1 MWLVE
6 VLLSFFPGISDAV
19 AADAQVPEVIM
30 SVFRLAASPVT
41 FPWVG
46 QVQLFFQG
54 LALAICLIVI
64 IVKGLSSNIMIP
76 GSSGERSLVA
86 YIWRSFWPVGVIVA
100 TPALLAVVLDMSYQ
114 VAASFTADVDANLVE
129 MFVNAAAWT
138 VLTGGIGGAVSAILF
153 LVSLVYIT
161 TVLFQCIKR
170 QIQLV
175 VLSCIAPLV
184 ATMTVSESNAGDF
197 VVIIKEML
205 GIGVITALQI
215 LMLLSAVTVP
225 CNTTFASDFGLLS
238 PLVVVAV
245 FSAIKQMP
253 KWIERYT
260 LAPSV
265 TGGGGRAVSMAGGMV
280 ARGAI
285 MRAVG

>member
-6 VLLSFFPGISDAV
+6 VIMSFFPGISDMV
-19 AADAQVPEVIM
+19 QTDTQVPEFIM
-30 SVFRLAASPVT
+30 LVFRLAASPVT

-54 LALAICLIVI
+54 LALAICLIVV
-64 IVKGLSSNIMIP
+64 IVKGLTSNIMLP
-76 GSSGERSLVA
+76 GTSGERSLIA
-86 YIWRSFWPVGVIVA
+86 YVWRSFWPVAVIVA
-100 TPALLAVVLDMSYQ
+100 TPALLALILDVVYQ
-114 VAASFTADVDANLVE
+114 IVSSLTTDIDANMIEL
-129 MFVNAAAWT
+129 FVNASAWS
-138 VLTGGIGGAVSAILF
+138 VLAGPIGAAVSAILF
-153 LVSLVYIT
+153 LVSLFYIT
-161 TVLFQCIKR
+161 TVLLQCIKR
-170 QIQLV
+170 QVQLV

-184 ATMTVSESNAGDF
+184 ATVTISESNAGDF

-215 LMLLSAVTVP
+215 LLLLSAITVP
-225 CNTTFASDFGLLS
+225 CNTTFTTDFGLLS
-238 PLVVVAV
+238 PLVVIAV

-265 TGGGGRAVSMAGGMV
+265 AGGGGRMASMAGGAAV
-280 ARGAI
+280 RGAI
-285 MRAVG
+285 MKAVG